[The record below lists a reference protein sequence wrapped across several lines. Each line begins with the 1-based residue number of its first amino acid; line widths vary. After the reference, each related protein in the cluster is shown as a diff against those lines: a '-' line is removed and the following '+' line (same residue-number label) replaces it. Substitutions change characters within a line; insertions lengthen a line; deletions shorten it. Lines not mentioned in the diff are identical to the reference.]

1 MEDLIYP
8 VKSTRLGV
16 VILPSLDMPAARS
29 ILVTDFDGTLTRHD
43 FYQLA
48 IKELLPRDLP
58 DYWGEY
64 RAGRLTHFEAL
75 RDYFSH
81 IRKSEREVLDVVRR
95 TGLEPDLAD
104 CLRRLDAAGWDVV
117 VTSAG
122 CSWYIDVLLHEAG
135 VSLPVYANPGRFVEG
150 RGLVMEPP
158 PPGPFLSH
166 QLGVDKAGVVRHAL
180 AEGRRVA
187 FAGDGFPDQEA
198 ALLVP
203 DGLRFARGD
212 LAAALAETGR
222 GFVPFERWSEVARDL
237 CGRPS

>member
-1 MEDLIYP
+1 MEDLIIP

-16 VILPSLDMPAARS
+16 VILPSPDMPPARS
-29 ILVTDFDGTLTRHD
+29 LLVTDFDGTLTRHD

-81 IRKSEREVLDVVRR
+81 IDKSEAEVLDVVRR
-95 TGLEPDLAD
+95 TGLEPELAS
-104 CLRRLDAAGWDVV
+104 CLRELDAAGWDVV

-122 CSWYIDVLLHEAG
+122 CSWYIEILLREAG
-135 VSLPVYANPGRFVEG
+135 VSLPVHSNPGRFIEG

-158 PPGPFLSH
+158 PPGPFSSH
-166 QLGVDKAGVVRHAL
+166 QLGVDKAGIVRHAL
-180 AEGRRVA
+180 EEGRRVA
-187 FAGDGFPDQEA
+187 FAGDGFPDREA

-203 DGLRFARGD
+203 ADLRFARGD
-212 LAAALAETGR
+212 LAAVLAEEGR
-222 GFVPFERWSEVARDL
+222 AFIPFSRWAEIARNL
-237 CGRPS
+237 GGRPS